1 MGSKFKC
8 LVIVLLIFSFTV
20 KAQKVLDF
28 RNIDSLTYKYYKSGD
43 WNSLIKLG
51 IEAIDNGI
59 DYKYLRQRLGIA
71 FFSKGDYF
79 KSREHFEKALLFD
92 SFDNFSLTYLYYS
105 YLNTAEPEFAGYFV
119 SKMSQDLRK
128 SLSVKSFQLVESIDF
143 EYNFKFAG
151 TYLRSNPQYYH
162 FGISSRFGSRFWL
175 YQMFSNY
182 NQTITIQHPLQNEFV
197 KDQQPEYFALMKFT
211 ISPHLMLK
219 SSYHFIESTY
229 SSTISYGNLGY
240 LGFSASLNQ
249 FNFEIDAS
257 VLNIS
262 QSYIKQFGIQSGVK
276 FSGIMNSYLLSSLS
290 LTSEHNKNRFIYT
303 QKAGFNPLK
312 KVWLEGSF
320 TFGDITYYNDY
331 NAMYVYNLI
340 DPTTFRTGATLFYN
354 AGKHFSL
361 WANYSYERKEFYENS
376 LYHYNQYSFLL
387 GVKWKI

>member
-8 LVIVLLIFSFTV
+8 LVIVLLIFNFTV

-28 RNIDSLTYKYYKSGD
+28 RNTDSLTYIYYKSGD

-51 IEAIDNGI
+51 TEAIYNGI

-92 SFDNFSLTYLYYS
+92 SFDSFTLTYLYYTF
-105 YLNTAEPEFAGYFV
+105 LNTAEPEFAGYYV
-119 SKMSQDLRK
+119 SKMSEDLRK
-128 SLSVKSFQLVESIDF
+128 SLSVKSFQPVESIDF
-143 EYNFKFAG
+143 EYNFKYAA

-162 FGISSRFGSRFWL
+162 FGINSRLGSRFWL
-175 YQMFSNY
+175 FQMFSNY
-182 NQTITIQHPLQNEFV
+182 NQTITIQHPLKNEFA

-219 SSYHFIESTY
+219 SSYHFINSTY

-240 LGFSASLNQ
+240 LGLSANLNRI
-249 FNFEIDAS
+249 NFEVNAS
-257 VLNIS
+257 VLNIN
-262 QSYIKQFGIQSGVK
+262 QSYVTQCGIQSGVE
-276 FSGIMNSYLLSSLS
+276 FLGIMNNYLISALS
-290 LTSEHNKNRFIYT
+290 LISEQNKNRFIYT
-303 QKAGFNPLK
+303 QKAGFKPLK
-312 KVWLEGSF
+312 KVWLEGSI
-320 TFGDITYYNDY
+320 TFGDITDYNDY

-354 AGKHFSL
+354 AGKHLSL

-376 LYHYNQYSFLL
+376 LYHYNQYSFLG